1 MAEIIWDAIEGI
13 VGIGI
18 YSVGVLLM
26 FILLFV
32 IAYTFACV
40 WQMVRIIVAIKTN
53 LYADKLEE
61 KAQKD
66 FEDYCK
72 EIDNG

>member
-1 MAEIIWDAIEGI
+1 MAEITRDAIEEI

-32 IAYTFACV
+32 IVYTFACV

-66 FEDYCK
+66 FESYCK